1 MHHKLVKADEPSM
14 ARVFCSVGVLVPGVV
29 GSAWPGAQAAVELS
43 ALTPDT
49 AAEPAWAKLTNL
61 LFQWSQSISCQQNW
75 IWEATCGSEVRK
87 EVTVTFRVVLCIFQ
101 EYPAQPAWLKLA
113 EDFSAQARQLCDD
126 VDSPRSR
133 NRLVCF
139 DCNMQQFFF
148 HVCLIHPA
156 WLGRSIKRQESLKL
170 FRDYQKLHIK
180 WKENKPVSTAKKPL
194 ELGRGV
200 LSRPGEMRIL
210 KMQFLKHLSSSFLRV
225 SFS

>member
-1 MHHKLVKADEPSM
+1 MSPAGSEGSVVWGFLSLEWLEVPGLEHKLLLSWVLSPQTLQLNQHEPSSQTC
-14 ARVFCSVGVLVPGVV
+14 CSNEVNP
-29 GSAWPGAQAAVELS
+29 S
-43 ALTPDT
+43 
-49 AAEPAWAKLTNL
+49 PASRTE
-61 LFQWSQSISCQQNW
+61 FGR
-75 IWEATCGSEVRK
+75 ATCGSEVRK
-87 EVTVTFRVVLCIFQ
+87 EVTVTFRVVLCMFQ

-113 EDFSAQARQLCDD
+113 EDFSAQARELCDD

-156 WLGRSIKRQESLKL
+156 WLGRSIKRQESLML
-170 FRDYQKLHIK
+170 FRDYQKLHVK

-210 KMQFLKHLSSSFLRV
+210 KMQFLRHLSSSFLRV